1 MPVAHEQREAGGL
14 MMSGTKNQNYRWKAL
29 HTCGFPGA
37 FVILHLCLVEHLEGG
52 KPLYF
57 KGRCSFFVD
66 AAVDLGELNSASL
79 RGQRLCG
86 FCVSDV
92 HDTVFYQHTCRHH
105 QRSS

>member
-1 MPVAHEQREAGGL
+1 MR
-14 MMSGTKNQNYRWKAL
+14 GTKNQNYRWKAM

-37 FVILHLCLVEHLEGG
+37 FVILHLRLVEHLEGG

-79 RGQRLCG
+79 GGQRLCG
-86 FCVSDV
+86 FCVSDG
-92 HDTVFYQHTCRHH
+92 RHSLLPAH
-105 QRSS
+105 MQAPPTQQLRFSFNG